1 MLKMI
6 VVAYID
12 KKTIAERKLS
22 VLNDIKFKQ
31 LHDDPVNNFVF
42 PVNHKHQKDR
52 QSSFTQSQSDI
63 DQIDIEQI
71 ITDAYHKAVDMV
83 DRLEILNLLK
93 EKRALGLNLLSEYV
107 FKQLNSNSKMY
118 DHSSQLRNIDD
129 EEFELAD
136 DDDDDERAD
145 DLNMDDDNN
154 DSNYFL

>member
-1 MLKMI
+1 M
-6 VVAYID
+6 
-12 KKTIAERKLS
+12 
-22 VLNDIKFKQ
+22 KFKQ
-31 LHDDPVNNFVF
+31 LNDDPVNNFVF
-42 PVNHKHQKDR
+42 PVHHKNRKDR
-52 QSSFTQSQSDI
+52 QSSFTQSQ
-63 DQIDIEQI
+63 
-71 ITDAYHKAVDMV
+71 TVDML